1 MIERFEDRTARRI
14 DRLVSDL
21 LAGRRLRTRTSD
33 APERNAIRRASQL
46 AASSVRH
53 PHMRAAFRERLAAEL
68 ARGQPQRRI
77 SRRAALVAAF
87 SAAGGLALGTSV
99 ERITGALSPGEETR
113 PPRTPVVV
121 PGSGRGRWVDVG
133 VAFDSLK
140 EGQPVR
146 ATAGAIRVFVVRRGS
161 TVAAISALCTHQP
174 CELVWNGS
182 QGVLDCPCHP
192 ARFSPTGDSLS
203 PDYPLPP
210 LPLARARVLDG
221 RVEVLGTDH

>member
-1 MIERFEDRTARRI
+1 MIDRSEDRAARRI

-33 APERNAIRRASQL
+33 APERAAIRRASQL

-53 PHMRAAFRERLAAEL
+53 PHMTAAFRERLAAEL

-77 SRRAALVAAF
+77 SRRAALVAGV

-99 ERITGALSPGEETR
+99 ERITEALSPGEETAQ
-113 PPRTPVVV
+113 PRTPVVV

-133 VAFDSLK
+133 VAFDTLE
-140 EGQPVR
+140 EGTPVR
-146 ATAGAIRVFVVRRGS
+146 VRAGAIRVFVVRRGPR
-161 TVAAISALCTHQP
+161 VAAVSALCTHQP

-203 PDYPLPP
+203 PHYALPP
-210 LPLARARVLDG
+210 LPLATARVRDG
-221 RVEVLGTDH
+221 RVEVLGT

>member
-1 MIERFEDRTARRI
+1 MIDRSEDRVARRI

-21 LAGRRLRTRTSD
+21 LSGKRLVTRTSD
-33 APERNAIRRASQL
+33 APDRDAIRRASQL

-53 PHMRAAFRERLAAEL
+53 PHMTAAFRERLAGEL

-99 ERITGALSPGEETR
+99 ERIAGVLSPGEAGER
-113 PPRTPVVV
+113 PGEPVVV

-133 VAFDSLK
+133 IAFDSLE
-140 EGQPVR
+140 EGLPVR
-146 ATAGAIRVFVVRRGS
+146 AIAGAIRVFVVRRGP
-161 TVAAISALCTHQP
+161 TVDAVSALCTHQP
-174 CELVWNGS
+174 CELVWNGA
-182 QGVLDCPCHP
+182 GRVLDCPCHG
-192 ARFSPTGDSLS
+192 ARFSATGDSLS

-210 LPLARARVLDG
+210 LPLARARVRDG
-221 RVEVLGTDH
+221 RVEVLGTGS

>member
-1 MIERFEDRTARRI
+1 MIDRSEDRVARRI

-21 LAGRRLRTRTSD
+21 LSGKRLVTRTSD
-33 APERNAIRRASQL
+33 APDRDAIRRASQL

-53 PHMRAAFRERLAAEL
+53 PHMTAAFRERLAGEL

-99 ERITGALSPGEETR
+99 ERITGVVSSGVGASR
-113 PPRTPVVV
+113 PEAPVVI
-121 PGSGRGRWVDVG
+121 PGSARARWVDVG
-133 VAFDSLK
+133 VAFASLE
-140 EGQPVR
+140 EGVPVR
-146 ATAGAIRVFVVRRGS
+146 ATAGAIRIFVVRHGP
-161 TVAAISALCTHQP
+161 TVTAVSALCTHQP

-182 QGVLDCPCHP
+182 GRALDCPCHG
-192 ARFSPTGDSLS
+192 ARFSATGDSLS

-210 LPLARARVLDG
+210 LPLARARVRDG
-221 RVEVLGTDH
+221 RVEVLGTEP